1 MGVRN
6 LISLFFVFIIGCT
19 FLISKTYASW
29 AYAFVVYDGNI
40 YSETHIELKQIGK
53 QIGKVTMYSD
63 QEGTYSGNF
72 LNKFPKGTEY
82 YEIKGFKTKDAI
94 AVKESK
100 ELFIKANYSG
110 KYAGSKYSWQNFLPY
125 FIGVILLIGIIY
137 LKKEV
142 ADNKPK
148 RMSSD
153 ILFLI

>member
-1 MGVRN
+1 VRN

-40 YSETHIELKQIGK
+40 YVISETHIELKQIGK
-53 QIGKVTMYSD
+53 Q
-63 QEGTYSGNF
+63 
-72 LNKFPKGTEY
+72 
-82 YEIKGFKTKDAI
+82 
-94 AVKESK
+94 
-100 ELFIKANYSG
+100 
-110 KYAGSKYSWQNFLPY
+110 
-125 FIGVILLIGIIY
+125 
-137 LKKEV
+137 KEV